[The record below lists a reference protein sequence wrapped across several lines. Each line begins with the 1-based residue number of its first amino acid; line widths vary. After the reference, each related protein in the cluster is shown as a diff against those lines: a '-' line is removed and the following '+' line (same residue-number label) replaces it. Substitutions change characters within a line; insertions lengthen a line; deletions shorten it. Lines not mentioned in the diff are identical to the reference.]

1 MTALDLDFI
10 RDQFPAFREPSLAG
24 QRHFE
29 NAGGSWACQQTI
41 EALTTFYRTTK
52 LQPYH
57 PHPSAQQGGHGMDRA
72 YARWADRL
80 NVGVNEL
87 TIGPST
93 SINTYVLAQAF
104 AATLSADDEVIVTN
118 QDHEANGGAWRKMAG
133 HVGATLKEWRVD
145 PETGLLDVALLR
157 QLLTPNTRLVTL
169 PHCSNIVA
177 HKNPIA
183 DWVQHIKAVAP
194 NAFVVVD
201 GVSHAPHEIPNVDAL
216 GCDAYYFSLYKVFSV
231 HQGVLVVRSRLADF
245 LPNQSHFFNADHAQK
260 RFNPA
265 GPDHAQ
271 VAASAAVLD
280 YFDLMIAHHGL
291 DGQAAWNAAVAEH
304 EAQLAQ
310 PLLDYL
316 TARNDVR
323 LLGPSESAVR
333 HPTISFAP
341 ATRDSGDVGQQ
352 LGDRGI
358 ACGTGHFYGYR
369 LVEAMGED
377 AERGVVRLS
386 MAHYTSLDDVAAA
399 IDALDAV
406 L

>member
-10 RDQFPAFREPSLAG
+10 RHQFPAFREPSLVG

-41 EALTTFYRTTK
+41 DALTSFYRTTK

-57 PHPSAQQGGHGMDRA
+57 PHPSAQKGGQGMDHA

-80 NVGVNEL
+80 HVGVNEL

-104 AATLSADDEVIVTN
+104 AEKLTPDDEVIVTN
-118 QDHEANGGAWRKMAG
+118 QDHEANGGAWRKMAQQ
-133 HVGATLKEWRVD
+133 VGATLKEWTVD
-145 PETGLLDVALLR
+145 QDTGLLDIAVLCT
-157 QLLTPNTRLVTL
+157 LLTPDTRLVTL

-183 DWVQHIKAVAP
+183 DWVKRIKAVAP
-194 NAFVVVD
+194 KAFVVVD
-201 GVSHAPHEIPNVDAL
+201 GVSHAPHDIPNVDDL

-231 HQGVLVVRSRLADF
+231 HQGVLVVRSQLADF

-280 YFDLMIAHHGL
+280 YFDLAIAHHGL
-291 DGQAAWNAAVAEH
+291 ASQAEWNDAVSAH
-304 EAQLAQ
+304 EALLSQ

-316 TARNDVR
+316 SARNDVR
-323 LLGPSESAVR
+323 LLGPSDSAVR

-341 ATRDSGDVGQQ
+341 AADDAGTVGHR
-352 LGDRGI
+352 LGQRGI
-358 ACGTGHFYGYR
+358 ACGAGHFYGYR
-369 LVEAMGED
+369 LVDAMGED

-386 MAHYTSLDDVAAA
+386 MAHYTSSDDVAAA
-399 IDALDAV
+399 IEALDAV